1 MSLTK
6 TYTAGGQAFMVKLRK
21 TSMRTPTSM
30 LIEPPYTLN
39 GSTPDPNLPA
49 RWRHLKYVVF
59 YALRPLPGTKV
70 DHGCHRQ
77 ACGESPRAYGNRM
90 DTMWSFRSAYEEAR
104 KVRDAQDMFCA
115 RAEAGLWNEIQGQS
129 YPEDLRWEALV
140 DVLRGRVKVST
151 HCYEPVDLDG
161 IVRVNAF
168 ICSSYDLRRAKR
180 HTSQLTQEF
189 KFPIASFHHA
199 HEAYLVPDA
208 LKNT

>member
-1 MSLTK
+1 MC
-6 TYTAGGQAFMVKLRK
+6 TAGGQAFMVKLRK

-49 RWRHLKYVVF
+49 RWRHLKCVVF
-59 YALRPLPGTKV
+59 YVLRPLLGNKV
-70 DHGCHRQ
+70 DRGYHRQ

-161 IVRVNAF
+161 IVRVNTF
-168 ICSSYDLRRAKR
+168 VFPPYFRRCAKW